1 MLDDGSHETSRGSL
15 GSVLFSC
22 SQISDDHTVSF
33 YITIAIS
40 LKWLPSLFS
49 FVVDVSYVFGMFLEI
64 KFLCFCFCLNLN
76 FNSFTVV
83 ETTFYFMHPILV
95 FPDQLFLPLEICC
108 INFIYFISC
117 FFFPEVWNIST

>member
-64 KFLCFCFCLNLN
+64 KFL
-76 FNSFTVV
+76 
-83 ETTFYFMHPILV
+83 
-95 FPDQLFLPLEICC
+95 FLLKSE
-108 INFIYFISC
+108 F
-117 FFFPEVWNIST
+117 